1 MLTEIRERERELAK
15 ALTLTSFLCS
25 SRKVVVYPV
34 SSTDCID
41 FFGFLMQ
48 SELNNIS
55 WFGLRT
61 TYRRIPEQCSGLCRV
76 VAKSESAGVFLILIV
91 IYWLKP
97 NPFRSANYKNK
108 WSVIFKPLPV
118 WAPNQS
124 WLGFKKIV
132 FPLRYLSMWS
142 SIFFPGLSEEN
153 LQKLSIIPNHYS
165 NVKP

>member
-55 WFGLRT
+55 
-61 TYRRIPEQCSGLCRV
+61 
-76 VAKSESAGVFLILIV
+76 
-91 IYWLKP
+91 
-97 NPFRSANYKNK
+97 
-108 WSVIFKPLPV
+108 
-118 WAPNQS
+118 
-124 WLGFKKIV
+124 
-132 FPLRYLSMWS
+132 
-142 SIFFPGLSEEN
+142 
-153 LQKLSIIPNHYS
+153 
-165 NVKP
+165 